1 LSANQFDRGFIFV
14 LRKMTQNFKA
24 LALTYKTAPVAIRE
38 QVSLNEAAAKK
49 LHQFIKNYTTAT
61 DVLIVSTCNRT
72 EIYYVAERDFSLE
85 IFKGLSLIK
94 SCDAGFEQHFTT
106 FQGLE
111 AVSHLFAVSLGLDAQ
126 VMGDLQISGQVKNA
140 YQWSAD
146 ENMAGPFLHR
156 LMHTIFF
163 ANKRVVQETAF
174 RDGAASISYAAKE
187 LAEDLTSDI
196 RSPKVLVIGVGEI
209 GQDFCLNLAD
219 SRIEQVTILNRT
231 QEKAEKLAQ
240 KYNFNFGGTEDLL
253 PEIQKADVIVSSV
266 SGNQP
271 LITRELLKEIKIFT
285 HKYFIDLSVPR
296 SIEPSIEEIP
306 GAIVYNMD
314 DIREKTNEALEK
326 RKASVPAVQAIIQ
339 ESISEFEDW
348 SKEMI
353 VSPTIQK
360 LKSTLEQIRKEE
372 IARFLKNAKPEEA
385 QKLEEMSR
393 SLMQKIL
400 KYPVL
405 QLKAA
410 CKRGEAESLSVLLN
424 NLFNVEGQSEK
435 ADRNN
440 HPSNH

>member
-1 LSANQFDRGFIFV
+1 
-14 LRKMTQNFKA
+14 MTQNFKA

-38 QVSLNEAAAKK
+38 QVSLNEGAIKK
-49 LHQFIKNYTTAT
+49 LHLFIRTYTSAT

-72 EIYYVAERDFSLE
+72 EIYYLAERDFSSE
-85 IFKGLSLIK
+85 IFKGLFLLK
-94 SCDAGFEQHFTT
+94 NCQPGFEDHFSKYN
-106 FQGLE
+106 GSDAL
-111 AVSHLFAVSLGLDAQ
+111 SHLFEVSLGLDAQ

-163 ANKRVVQETAF
+163 ANKRVVQETSF

-187 LAEDLTSDI
+187 LAEDLTIDI
-196 RSPKVLVIGVGEI
+196 KSPKVLVVGVGEI
-209 GQDFCLNLAD
+209 GQDFCLNLAH

-240 KYNFNFGGTEDLL
+240 KYNFRFGGIEDLL

-266 SGNQP
+266 SGSQP
-271 LITRELLKEIKIFT
+271 LITLDLLRQIKILT
-285 HKYFIDLSVPR
+285 HKYFIDLSMPR
-296 SIEPSIEEIP
+296 SIDAVVEDVP
-306 GAIVYNMD
+306 GAIVYNLD
-314 DIREKTNEALEK
+314 DIREKTNETLEK
-326 RKASVPAVQAIIQ
+326 RRAAVPRVLDIIKD
-339 ESISEFEDW
+339 SILDFEDW

-353 VSPTIQK
+353 ISPTIQK

-372 IARFLKNAKPEEA
+372 IARFIKNAKPEEA

-410 CKRGEAESLSVLLN
+410 CKRGESESMSELLN

-435 ADRNN
+435 LDK
-440 HPSNH
+440 HH